1 MPFRSAASKR
11 VGMEVSIAIAEAVKL
26 CDVDVISAYP
36 ITPQT
41 HIVEHLSELVA
52 NGELDAEFIPVESE
66 HTAMSVAV
74 GASATGARVYTATSA
89 QGLALMH
96 EILFIASS
104 MRLPMVMT
112 VANRAMSAPISIWN
126 DHSDI
131 MAERD
136 IAWIQTFAINGQ
148 EAYDLTFHAFRVSE
162 DERVQLPVVVNIDG
176 FTLSHV
182 IEPIGITDKET
193 VDKYLPPR
201 KPIFTLHPDH
211 PVTMGPVGIPEVY
224 TEARRQLEV
233 AVLNSKEIIIEAWKG
248 FAQIFGREYHPI
260 ETYKTKDAEVIFVT
274 MGSVSET
281 AMLAVDLLRE
291 KGEKVGLV
299 YIRLWRP
306 FPHEEFYEAIKKAKA
321 LAVLDRAISY
331 GASAGPVYTEIRSS
345 LFDKR
350 KRPAVYGFV
359 AGLGGRDIPAERFF
373 EMLDVVKSEKP
384 EGPQYLHLDVKE
396 D

>member
-1 MPFRSAASKR
+1 MPKR

-74 GASATGARVYTATSA
+74 GASASGARVYTATAA

-104 MRLPMVMT
+104 MRLPIVMT
-112 VANRAMSAPISIWN
+112 VANRALSAPISIWN

-148 EAYDLTFHAFRVSE
+148 EAYDLTFHAFKVAE

-182 IEPIGITDKET
+182 IEPIELTEKEL

-201 KPIFTLHPDH
+201 KTILTLHPDK

-233 AVLNSKEIIIEAWKG
+233 ALLNSKAVVIEAWKD
-248 FAQIFGREYHPI
+248 FAKVFGREYHPI
-260 ETYKTKDAEVIFVT
+260 EKYRTEDAEVIFIT
-274 MGSVSET
+274 MGSITET
-281 AMLAVDLLRE
+281 AMQAVDKLRD
-291 KGEKVGLV
+291 KGERVGLV

-306 FPHEEFYEAIKKAKA
+306 FPHDEFYNAIKQAKA
-321 LAVLDRAISY
+321 IAVLDRAISY
-331 GASAGPVYTEIRSS
+331 GANAGPVYTEIRSS
-345 LFDKR
+345 LYDRR
-350 KRPAVYGFV
+350 KRPAIYGFV
-359 AGLGGRDIPAERFF
+359 AGLGGRDISAERFF
-373 EMLDVVKSEKP
+373 EMFEVIKSGKMP
-384 EGPQYLHLDVKE
+384 EGPTQYLHLDVKE